1 VEKSFKALHERRK
14 PGARYPFKVT
24 DELFAVGVMLYELL
38 TDPLPTKDNP
48 RPGFANPMSNLFS
61 PREVN
66 PRVPPALSAL
76 VEELLARDPAQRP
89 ESFEALRRRLAELAD
104 HPGPEYAV
112 EAHPPSAQRPHPPGE
127 GAGRVAA
134 AGPRWRS
141 PLALVGLV
149 AAVVLAATAATW
161 FMRGEGPAPAT
172 APKEGSTVK
181 PQPPDAPQP
190 PLTEHA
196 PKAAPSPEE
205 PGFPA
210 WCKTLP
216 LAVALAHGC
225 ASAPLLPQSFDCPP
239 GAQEAMFEKL
249 GWDTG
254 DAFEVR
260 LDERGP
266 EYGLF
271 QFTLGAPV
279 TGVVD
284 DVRIDQVKAP
294 PRTLFHGRAFITEK
308 KSAAPFGSL
317 RIIYDHVEIP
327 GKGKFPVCVVSGGHI
342 VTELKDGIATS
353 SNAGLV
359 RPTRGWNP
367 ERD

>member
-1 VEKSFKALHERRK
+1 
-14 PGARYPFKVT
+14 
-24 DELFAVGVMLYELL
+24 
-38 TDPLPTKDNP
+38 
-48 RPGFANPMSNLFS
+48 
-61 PREVN
+61 
-66 PRVPPALSAL
+66 
-76 VEELLARDPAQRP
+76 
-89 ESFEALRRRLAELAD
+89 
-104 HPGPEYAV
+104 
-112 EAHPPSAQRPHPPGE
+112 
-127 GAGRVAA
+127 
-134 AGPRWRS
+134 
-141 PLALVGLV
+141 
-149 AAVVLAATAATW
+149 
-161 FMRGEGPAPAT
+161 
-172 APKEGSTVK
+172 
-181 PQPPDAPQP
+181 
-190 PLTEHA
+190 
-196 PKAAPSPEE
+196 
-205 PGFPA
+205 
-210 WCKTLP
+210 
-216 LAVALAHGC
+216 
-225 ASAPLLPQSFDCPP
+225 
-239 GAQEAMFEKL
+239 MFEKL

-359 RPTRGWNP
+359 RPTRGWKP